1 MMVLH
6 HCISARSFRPLWL
19 LEELGLPYRLVVHP
33 FPPRVRV
40 PEFRDINPLGTIPV
54 FFDGALRMTESVA
67 ICQYIVARHAPGTL
81 EVSVDEEDFGVYL
94 NWLHFGEATLTFPQT
109 LVLRYEQFE
118 PPERRLPRVA
128 EDYRRWFLSRLR
140 AVDAAVRQ
148 SAFLCAGRL
157 TLADISVGYA
167 LLLARQIGLEHA
179 MSDAVLGYGRRLRE
193 RPAFRRALQAEVEA
207 AEAQGVSPQPAAT
220 LVLD

>member
-40 PEFRDINPLGTIPV
+40 PEFRDINPLGTVPA
-54 FFDGALRMTESVA
+54 FFDGNLRMTESVA
-67 ICQYIVARHAPGTL
+67 ICQYIASRHAPGAL
-81 EVSVDEEDFGVYL
+81 EVSANEADFGAYL

-109 LVLRYEQFE
+109 LVLRYERFE

-128 EDYRRWFLSRLR
+128 DDYRRWFLSRLR
-140 AVDAAVRQ
+140 AVDDAVGQ
-148 SAFLCAGRL
+148 SPFLCAERF

-167 LLLARQIGLEHA
+167 VYLAEQIGLEAA
-179 MSDAVLGYGRRLRE
+179 MSDAVRGYGRRLWE
-193 RPAFRRALQAEVEA
+193 RSGFQRALRAQVEA
-207 AEAQGVSPQPAAT
+207 AEAQGVSTQAAAT
-220 LVLD
+220 LDLN